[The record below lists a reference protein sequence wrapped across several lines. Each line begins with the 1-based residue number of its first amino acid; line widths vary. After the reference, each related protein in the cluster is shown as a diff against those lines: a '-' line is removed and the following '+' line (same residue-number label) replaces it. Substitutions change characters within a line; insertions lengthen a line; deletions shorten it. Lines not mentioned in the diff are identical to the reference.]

1 MKLNNKGFALT
12 SIIYMLI
19 VLFLMILL
27 LVLSNLASRK
37 VILDKMKYDV
47 KEKLNQGGYNINQ
60 LDRPYVNLTTGLYY
74 ETLSDA
80 FNGAEDNKQNT
91 IKVLKSIKETVTPLI
106 STNKN
111 IILDMNNQT
120 ISLEGIYIDN
130 DGTLNIK
137 GKGTIESTVS
147 AIRNDGLLTTEK
159 EIFIHGI
166 GTGNNTALNNFG
178 TMTLTD
184 TLVTSDNYRAIYNQT
199 TGIMTVNGNKTE
211 IKAKAF
217 AIYNGNKTATTT
229 DNPAV
234 TITAGTF
241 ESTNN
246 NTIYNNGE
254 GMIYLT
260 GGHIIQQT
268 ANSTINNKV
277 GGIIEV
283 AGATIE
289 HKSIDGNAIT
299 SVGGKVNVSS
309 GTITTTGGIKQGE
322 EDPDN
327 SVKRRA
333 IVSSGDITI
342 SGGNIK
348 SEYSEAVSVYS
359 TGNASIT
366 GGEIEKTVDTN
377 GNPHDGAAVSNAG
390 TGIIEI
396 TGGTIKVENGNSKT
410 VHNDSTGTINISGG
424 TITNSVNHA
433 VYNKAEGTITI
444 SGENTNINQTGVKV
458 AVYNNGAGTI
468 NINGGN
474 ITAAGAAA
482 VRNYN
487 ASGTVNITGGNITV
501 EATSKPTGAET
512 NLDVVGNYGTLNI
525 SGGTLISNGGAGIS
539 AAKKSTTT
547 VTGGT
552 IIGKTYGIWGT
563 NSAHAEG
570 EVTALTV
577 GTSGGGVNTQSPIIV
592 GKSTAGIL
600 VNNITVNFY
609 DGIVYGP
616 TNKSYEA
623 INGTVTP
630 ETGYQIITG
639 TGTYNGTTYKTA
651 TLGN

>member
-37 VILDKMKYDV
+37 VILDKLKYDV
-47 KEKLNQGGYNINQ
+47 KEKLNQGGYTANE
-60 LDRPYVNLTTGLYY
+60 LDRPYVNLTTGIYY
-74 ETLSDA
+74 EKLKDA
-80 FNGAEDNKQNT
+80 FNDAEDNKQNT
-91 IKVLKSIKETVTPLI
+91 IKVLKSMTETIKPLVP
-106 STNKN
+106 SNKN
-111 IILDMNNQT
+111 IILDVNNQK
-120 ISLEGIYIDN
+120 ISLDEVFIEN
-130 DGTLNIK
+130 DGTLNIQ

-147 AIRNDGLLTTEK
+147 VIRNDGLLTIEN
-159 EIFIHGI
+159 EIFIHGV
-166 GTGNNTALNNFG
+166 GTTSNTALNNFG

-184 TLVTSDNYRAIYNQT
+184 TLVTSDEYRAINNQT

-211 IKAKAF
+211 IKAKAY
-217 AIYNGNKTATTT
+217 AIYNGNKTAITTE
-229 DNPAV
+229 NPAV

-299 SVGGKVNVSS
+299 SVGGKINVSS

-327 SVKRRA
+327 SVKRRV

-366 GGEIEKTVDTN
+366 GGEIEKTVDAN

-424 TITNSVNHA
+424 NIINSVNHV
-433 VYNKAEGTITI
+433 VYNKAGGTITI
-444 SGENTNINQTGVKV
+444 SGENTNINQTGLKI

-468 NINGGN
+468 NVNGGN
-474 ITAAGAAA
+474 ITALGGN
-482 VRNYN
+482 VLKNYN
-487 ASGTVNITGGNITV
+487 KNGTINITGGNMTIPS
-501 EATSKPTGAET
+501 TSKPTGAET
-512 NLDVVGNYGTLNI
+512 NIDVVGNTGKLNI
-525 SGGTLISNGGAGIS
+525 SGGNLLTNGGSGIS
-539 AAKKSTTT
+539 VQKSS
-547 VTGGT
+547 VVNITGGT
-552 IIGKTYGIWGT
+552 IVGNVYGIWGT
-563 NSAHAEG
+563 NSSHATG
-570 EVTALTV
+570 EVTSLTI
-577 GTSGGGVNTQSPIIV
+577 GTQGGEVNTQSPVIV
-592 GKSTAGIL
+592 GRTNSGIL
-600 VNNITVNFY
+600 VNNVTVNFY

-616 TNKSYEA
+616 SNKSYGA
-623 INGTVTP
+623 INGTATP
-630 ETGYQIITG
+630 ESGYQIKNG
-639 TGTYNGTTYKTA
+639 TGTYDGTTYKTA
-651 TLGN
+651 TLGK

>member
-211 IKAKAF
+211 IKGKDN
-217 AIYNGNKTATTT
+217 AIYNSNATATTT
-229 DNPAV
+229 ENPAV
-234 TITAGTF
+234 KIIDGTI
-241 ESTNN
+241 ESTNSY
-246 NTIYNNGE
+246 TIINNGT

-260 GGHIIQQT
+260 GGLVIQQG
-268 ANSTINNKV
+268 STTTIYNKV
-277 GGIIEV
+277 GGIIQV
-283 AGATIE
+283 DGATIE
-289 HKSIDGNAIT
+289 HKSTEGAAIL
-299 SVGGKVNVSS
+299 SSGGQINILS

-322 EDPDN
+322 ENPN
-327 SVKRRA
+327 TEKNRRP
-333 IVSSGDITI
+333 IYTTGDITV
-342 SGGNIK
+342 SGGTIK
-348 SEYSEAVSVYS
+348 SEYSEAIYIAEGGS
-359 TGNASIT
+359 GLIT
-366 GGEIEKTVDTN
+366 GGNIEKQADVN
-377 GNPHDGAAVSNAG
+377 GNPHDGSAVQLASSKNL
-390 TGIIEI
+390 IIS
-396 TGGTIKVENGNSKT
+396 GGTIKVESGNSRS
-410 VHNDSTGTINISGG
+410 VYNNSDGTIEITGG

-501 EATSKPTGAET
+501 EATSKPTAAET

-577 GTSGGGVNTQSPIIV
+577 GTPGGGVNTQSPIIV

-639 TGTYNGTTYKTA
+639 TGTYDGTTYKTA